1 MGKDLDQFYTNPTV
15 VKHVLGLVNADSY
28 DLIIEPSAGAGDFV
42 NKLPRDKV
50 IAMDLEPAAANIK
63 QQNFFSFSPE
73 KKEVSSSVLTIGNPP
88 FGKNSSTAVKFFNH
102 AATFSDCIAFIVP
115 RTFRKPSVIN
125 RLDLNFHLVKQEI
138 LKLDSFYV
146 PSGESYS
153 VPTVFQ
159 VWKRQK
165 VKREKLLVLTTC
177 EDFDFISIRKGAD
190 KKPTSLHKKEQ
201 CAAADFCIRRVGV
214 YAGSIFYDFKEKERD
229 WKSHYYIKERTEN
242 VCQILESLNWNYHE
256 SPKFDTA
263 GNPSISKNELIRFYL
278 NAKEEKNDE

>member
-1 MGKDLDQFYTNPTV
+1 MPNKGLDQFYTKPSV
-15 VKHVLGLVNADSY
+15 VERVLQMIDCSGY
-28 DLIIEPSAGAGDFV
+28 DMVLEPSAGAGDFF
-42 NKLPRDKV
+42 KRLPPTTRV
-50 IAMDLEPAAANIK
+50 GLDLEPAAEGIRKGDFLEFN
-63 QQNFFSFSPE
+63 STE
-73 KKEVSSSVLTIGNPP
+73 KGSVLTIGNPP

-159 VWKRQK
+159 VWKHQK